1 MQAICFR
8 AGLRRDS
15 VSIHCFSLSLA
26 IVIVLSFLNL
36 FRSAKGYCD

>member
-8 AGLRRDS
+8 VSQRRDV

-26 IVIVLSFLNL
+26 IFIILSVLNL